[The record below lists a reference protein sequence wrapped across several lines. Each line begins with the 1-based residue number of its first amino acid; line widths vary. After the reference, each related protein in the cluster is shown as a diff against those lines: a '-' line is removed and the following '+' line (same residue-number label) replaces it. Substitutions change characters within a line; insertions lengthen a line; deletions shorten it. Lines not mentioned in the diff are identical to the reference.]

1 MHGTGVDRER
11 ERAGRGAVR
20 GIFIAKLLAGLA
32 ASSCSYAF
40 AATAPFSLT
49 STTFKDGARLQRKH
63 AGNIAANPNCAGQN
77 ISPQLAWSNA
87 PAGTKSFVFF
97 MIDPEGRFGGGVTHW
112 VAYGVPVGKT
122 SFAENEIA
130 RSPAGFV
137 GGKSTQGL
145 DHYMGPCTPP
155 GTSDHHYIFIAI
167 ATDLEPDALPAGL
180 TREDVIPRLAG
191 HAKAS
196 AGLVGRFRHP

>member
-1 MHGTGVDRER
+1 MGMTY
-11 ERAGRGAVR
+11 
-20 GIFIAKLLAGLA
+20 IARLLAALA
-32 ASSCSYAF
+32 VSIAPGAM
-40 AATAPFSLT
+40 AATAPFSLV
-49 STTFKDGARLQRKH
+49 SSSFKDGATLKLKN
-63 AGNIAANPNCAGQN
+63 AGNIAANPNCVGQN
-77 ISPQLAWSNA
+77 VSPQLSWANA

-97 MIDPEGRFGGGVTHW
+97 MIDPEGRYGGGVTHW
-112 VAYGVPVGKT
+112 VAYGVPAGKS

-130 RSPAGFV
+130 QPPIGFV

-145 DHYMGPCTPP
+145 DRYMGPCTPP

-180 TREDVIPRLAG
+180 TREDVIPRIAG
-191 HAKAS
+191 HGKAS